1 MANFQSCLNLCDLA
15 EVGFETTKMQC
26 NVINIYFNKLWL
38 LISRIQKVLKDRE
51 AYSLYI
57 FKPEDKIRTFCQ
69 DLTSKVD
76 LRLCWKCRVF
86 HLI

>member
-1 MANFQSCLNLCDLA
+1 MTYV
-15 EVGFETTKMQC
+15 EIGFETTQLQC
-26 NVINIYFNKLWL
+26 NVIHIYFVNKLWL
-38 LISRIQKVLKDRE
+38 LISRFQKVLKDRE

-76 LRLCWKCRVF
+76 LRLCWKYRVS